1 MSDVGSQMLFELRRI
16 RELLEQGRPLGF
28 GKKQEPTFVF
38 IRHSPESLWYSR
50 DRREAENVPIP
61 ERDLT
66 GYLKNVWRYDRIDQ
80 NTGESVPKLM
90 LELHADKHYIIQT
103 GMDTNFSKSLLAGL
117 LELSPENLDK
127 PVTLVVEDNAGG
139 RGRPTVFARLEVAGV
154 RVKPTFDRTVVPDE
168 LLAEV
173 QARFRFES
181 PVAGREGSVREA

>member
-1 MSDVGSQMLFELRRI
+1 MSDVGQQMLLELRRI

-28 GKKQEPTFVF
+28 GKKQEPTFIF

-66 GYLKNVWRYDRIDQ
+66 GYLRNVWRYDRTDQ

-90 LELHADKHYIIQT
+90 LEIQADKHYVIQT
-103 GMDTNFSKSLLAGL
+103 GLDTNFSKSLLAGL
-117 LELSPENLDK
+117 LELGPEDLDK

-139 RGRPTVFARLEVAGV
+139 RGRPTVFARLEVDGV
-154 RVKPTFDRTVVPDE
+154 RVKPTFDRSVVPDE
-168 LLAEV
+168 LLSQV
-173 QARFRFES
+173 QERFGFRS
-181 PVAGREGSVREA
+181 PTSRE